1 MMSASII
8 KFHRE
13 YLVRRLV
20 SRNSLLRFKP
30 TKTNRQLDICDIF
43 PEPGLLQDEDKND
56 ICKSP
61 DEFLQ
66 RIFREESVKSNIVQG
81 AGIPTQLNKLKNT
94 AKDNKRTVGQW
105 TLVLAWP
112 FLHVPA
118 NMKGRTNPLFA
129 PLFLWRIKISDVQ
142 NGSANFSLVRDD
154 EKSECELNFILDE
167 YLKAKMPEIRLPN
180 EEEILAT
187 MQEGAAASDKA
198 EAIKAWLGEN
208 NKNIENINNLTGNI
222 QSYSN
227 LPLPDQPALIP
238 VAVLGNA
245 HFNYLS
251 LFRDLETLEKKAGGN
266 EDLGLLSS
274 LVKDISNVEPT
285 DIPTPDESNQW
296 LVEESDPT
304 QETAVWQSGR
314 DNAPI
319 IRLEGPPGTGKSQ
332 TIVNIVANALRQK
345 KKIAVVCHHTAALD
359 VVRKRLDSAGLGELV
374 AQITSPKEN
383 RSAIIRK
390 ARDLDFPDTGNPEHA
405 RDAVCAAI
413 ENNEE
418 ICNAR
423 RNSFSPTPYFAD
435 KTRGHFLAK
444 IDAVKRN
451 RGFDANLPLNKTFI
465 QTIERW
471 LESNP
476 KEQALL
482 DKVKDIAEKWRTHDY
497 PNHLWAGIS
506 TGWENEQVP
515 ELQSCFDHI
524 IEKIASLHSQDLP
537 SEVLLPF
544 VTHPLVNRYYSQIT
558 KVTRRDTLASLS
570 EIVKTTRYAFNLANL
585 QPCPPLWEL
594 LHQQEEAMA
603 IYSKYKNTIM
613 DIPDI
618 VSIKSAI
625 KNNNVIHALAH
636 TYPEKPEHWREI
648 VEASI
653 CRAGWSNLPPG
664 PAIGKYNQA
673 KNRLAD
679 AITSKK
685 EANVEQLIQ
694 THAQRQGIRDEL
706 RQNGYLQLK
715 KGKKPATTL
724 RKLYHYETEAG
735 KSIWEVFPV
744 LLTNPGSVSEI
755 MPLDLGSIDLLI
767 IDEASQLFTADAMPL
782 LYRSKHAV
790 ISGDEH
796 QMPPSNFFALIDD
809 DDMDDDDEQREVSLD
824 LPYELLEAITQCT
837 NAAYSLGVHY
847 RSRSAELIAFSNHA
861 FYKGKLQAAPYNKS
875 SLKFRGGRAISVE
888 RVGGSFDNGTNAA
901 EVAFIIKVLQEI
913 REVHP
918 DYSVGIIVFNVK
930 QRDLIEYELAKKSD
944 DDENFREIHN
954 HFLGLKQDGDDVG
967 LFVRSVE
974 HVQGDERDIIILG
987 TTYGN
992 ENRHYGPLS
1001 TKELGRRRLNVA
1013 VTRAKSCMVVITSLN
1028 INSIPNEGERPDGG
1042 DAQTGKERWY
1052 LWKYLQYAQAVSDG
1066 NELQAGE
1073 ILRNINP
1080 IATATLNGEGPA
1092 NNFERQV
1099 GEFLQAQ
1106 GLHVDYQVGQS
1117 GFSIDIGVKHNIDDP
1132 TYLCGVECDGRT
1144 YHSGWRAR
1152 ENDIWRQKILED
1164 KGWRIERIW
1173 SDQWFSGSDAVW
1185 SRFIAQVR
1193 NNVTA
1198 DQ

>member
-1 MMSASII
+1 MSASII
-8 KFHRE
+8 KSHRE

-30 TKTNRQLDICDIF
+30 TKTRRQLDICDIF
-43 PEPGLLQDEDKND
+43 PEPDLLPDEDKND
-56 ICKSP
+56 NCKSP

-81 AGIPTQLNKLKNT
+81 AGITTQLSKLKNT
-94 AKDNKRTVGQW
+94 ATDNKRTVGQW

-118 NMKGRTNPLFA
+118 NMIGGTNPLFA
-129 PLFLWRIKISDVQ
+129 PLFLWRIEIS
-142 NGSANFSLVRDD
+142 NINKGHTSFSLVRDG
-154 EKSECELNFILDE
+154 KNSECELNFILDE
-167 YLKAKMPEIRLPN
+167 YLKAKMPELQLPN

-187 MQEGAAASDKA
+187 MQEGDAASDKA
-198 EAIKAWLGEN
+198 AAIKAWLGEN
-208 NKNIENINNLTGNI
+208 NKNIENITSFTSNI

-227 LPLPDQPALIP
+227 LPFPDKPALIP

-251 LFRDLETLEKKAGGN
+251 LFRDLEKLEKKAGEN

-274 LVKDISNVEPT
+274 LVKDIPNTKST
-285 DIPTPDESNQW
+285 DAPTPNESNQW
-296 LVEESDPT
+296 LVETSDPT

-332 TIVNIVANALRQK
+332 TIVNVVANALRQK

-374 AQITSPKEN
+374 AQITAPKEN
-383 RSAIIRK
+383 RSAIIKK
-390 ARDLDFPDTGNPEHA
+390 ARDLDFPDTDNPEHA
-405 RDAVCAAI
+405 RDTVCADI

-435 KTRGHFLAK
+435 KTRGHFLAR
-444 IDAVKRN
+444 IDAIKRN
-451 RGFDANLPLNKTFI
+451 MGFDANLPLNKAVI
-465 QTIERW
+465 ETIGKW

-476 KEQALL
+476 DEQALL
-482 DKVKDIAEKWRTHDY
+482 DEVEDIAEKWRAHDY
-497 PNHLWAGIS
+497 PNHAWEAIS
-506 TGWENEQVP
+506 IGWENKKAP
-515 ELQSCFDHI
+515 ELLSYFDHI

-537 SEVLLPF
+537 SEDLLSF

-570 EIVKTTRYAFNLANL
+570 EIVKATRAAFNLANL
-585 QPCPPLWEL
+585 QPCPPLWGL
-594 LHQQEEAMA
+594 LHQQEKAMA
-603 IYSKYKNTIM
+603 TYSNYRSTII

-636 TYPEKPEHWREI
+636 TYPDKPEHWQEI

-653 CRAGWSNLPPG
+653 CRAGLSKLPPG

-673 KNRLAD
+673 KNRLAE

-694 THAQRQGIRDEL
+694 THDQRRGIRDEL
-706 RQNGYLQLK
+706 RQNGYLQLRR
-715 KGKKPATTL
+715 GIRPATTL
-724 RKLYHYETEAG
+724 RTLYHHKTEAG

-782 LYRSKHAV
+782 LYRTKHAV

-796 QMPPSNFFALIDD
+796 QMPPSNFFALSD
-809 DDMDDDDEQREVSLD
+809 DDMDDDDELLVVHPD
-824 LPYELLEAITQCT
+824 VPYELLEAITQCT

-875 SLKFRGGRAISVE
+875 SLKFHGGRAISVE
-888 RVGGSFDNGTNAA
+888 CVGGSFDNGTNEA

-992 ENRHYGPLS
+992 ENHHYGPLS

-1028 INSIPNEGERPDGG
+1028 INSISNEGQRPGGG

-1052 LWKYLQYAQAVSDG
+1052 LWRYLQYAQAVSNGD
-1066 NELQAGE
+1066 ELRAGE
-1073 ILRNINP
+1073 ILQNISS
-1080 IATATLNGEGPA
+1080 IATVLPNGEGPA
-1092 NNFERQV
+1092 NNFEQQV

-1106 GLHVDYQVGQS
+1106 DLHVDYQVGQS
-1117 GFSIDIGVKHNIDDP
+1117 GFSIDIGVKHNADDP

-1152 ENDIWRQKILED
+1152 ENDIWRQGILED

-1173 SDQWFSGSDAVW
+1173 SDQWFSGSDAV
-1185 SRFIAQVR
+1185 RREFIEQVR
-1193 NNVTA
+1193 NNATV
-1198 DQ
+1198 DR

>member
-1 MMSASII
+1 MSASII

-43 PEPGLLQDEDKND
+43 PEPGFWHDEDKN
-56 ICKSP
+56 CKSP

-66 RIFREESVKSNIVQG
+66 RIFKEKSVKSNIVQG

-118 NMKGRTNPLFA
+118 NMIGGTNPLFA
-129 PLFLWRIKISDVQ
+129 PLFLWRIKISDV
-142 NGSANFSLVRDD
+142 NKGHTSFSLVRDD

-167 YLKAKMPEIRLPN
+167 YLKAKKSEIQLPN

-187 MQEGAAASDKA
+187 MQEGNTASDKA

-208 NKNIENINNLTGNI
+208 NQNIENITSLTGNI

-227 LPLPDQPALIP
+227 LSFTDQPALIP

-251 LFRDLETLEKKAGGN
+251 LFRDLEKLEKKAGEN

-274 LVKDISNVEPT
+274 IFKNITNTEPT
-285 DIPTPDESNQW
+285 DAPTPNESDQW

-314 DNAPI
+314 DSPPI

-413 ENNEE
+413 ESNEE

-423 RNSFSPTPYFAD
+423 RNSFSRTPYFAD

-451 RGFDANLPLNKTFI
+451 MGFDANLPLNKTFI

-476 KEQALL
+476 NEQALL

-506 TGWENEQVP
+506 TGWENEQAP
-515 ELQSCFDHI
+515 ALQAYFDHI

-544 VTHPLVNRYYSQIT
+544 VTHPLVNRYYSQVT

-570 EIVKTTRYAFNLANL
+570 EIVKTTRAAFNLANL

-603 IYSKYKNTIM
+603 TYSKYRSTIA

-618 VSIKSAI
+618 VGIKSAI

-636 TYPEKPEHWREI
+636 TYTEKPEHWREI

-664 PAIGKYNQA
+664 PAIGEYNQA
-673 KNRLAD
+673 KNRLAE

-694 THAQRQGIRDEL
+694 THDQRQGIRDEL
-706 RQNGYLQLK
+706 YLNDHLRLK

-724 RKLYHYETEAG
+724 RELYHYKTGAG

-796 QMPPSNFFALIDD
+796 QMPPSNFFALAD
-809 DDMDDDDEQREVSLD
+809 DDMDDDDDQREVSLD
-824 LPYELLEAITQCT
+824 LPYELLEAIKPCT
-837 NAAYSLGVHY
+837 NTENTKSSLGVHY

-875 SLKFRGGRAISVE
+875 SLNFHGGRAISVTQ
-888 RVGGSFDNGTNAA
+888 VGGSFEKGINVA

-913 REVHP
+913 WAVHP
-918 DYSVGIIVFNVK
+918 NYSVGIIVFNVK
-930 QRDLIEYELAKKSD
+930 QRDLIEYELAKKYE
-944 DDENFREIHN
+944 DDENFREIYN
-954 HFLGLKQDGDDVG
+954 HFRDLKQDKDDVG

-987 TTYGN
+987 TTYDKLTPN
-992 ENRHYGPLS
+992 FGPLS

-1013 VTRAKSCMVVITSLN
+1013 VTRAKSCMVIITSLDIDN
-1028 INSIPNEGERPDGG
+1028 ISNEGERPDGG

-1052 LWKYLQYAQAVSDG
+1052 LWKYLQYAQAVSNGD
-1066 NELQAGE
+1066 ELRARK
-1073 ILRNINP
+1073 ILQNINP
-1080 IATATLNGEGPA
+1080 MAAAIPSREPA

-1117 GFSIDIGVKHNIDDP
+1117 GFSIDIGVKHNADDP

-1185 SRFIAQVR
+1185 SKFIAQVR